1 MTRTANTPAA
11 RLSYIANTL
20 ALANSATE
28 NRNALHMELAEH
40 VYGTPAYKVTRAA
53 FEQENGRMIAL
64 RTRWV
69 REAQQFHV
77 EFSKNVDA
85 RRTVAG
91 LISKFPEA
99 GLKSESAHFAEPN
112 KNVLAKIIL

>member
-1 MTRTANTPAA
+1 MTRTNTPAA
-11 RLSYIANTL
+11 RLSYIANML
-20 ALANSATE
+20 ALANAATE
-28 NRNALHMELAEH
+28 NRNSLHLELAEH

-77 EFSKNVDA
+77 EFSKNVDT

-99 GLKSESAHFAEPN
+99 GLKTENAHFAEPY